1 MPSNPMRETEAPHTV
16 EMLSDEEEAALQ
28 AEITADPDAA
38 EATPEELAQMRPARE
53 AMPPALYAALTRRGR
68 PRSPNKLVQ
77 VTLRLDPHALASFR
91 ATGPGWQGRINE
103 AVIAG
108 SRRLPQLSAAEE
120 VEVLDQKARRIAS
133 DRVGKRRR
141 EA

>member
-1 MPSNPMRETEAPHTV
+1 MPSNPRRETEPPRVV
-16 EMLSDEEEAALQ
+16 EMLSEEEEAALQ
-28 AEITADPDAA
+28 VEIATDPDAP
-38 EATPEELAQMRPARE
+38 EATPEQLAQMRPARD
-53 AMPPALYAALTRRGR
+53 AMPPALFKALTRRGR

-77 VTLRLDPHALASFR
+77 VTLRLDPAALASFR

-108 SRRLPQLSAAEE
+108 SRRLSNASPQDESETLNQAAKRTSR
-120 VEVLDQKARRIAS
+120 QHIA
-133 DRVGKRRR
+133 KRHR